1 MHGSLLVSLEWRFLN
16 LITMI
21 HVWKRMNRILPTL
34 VSGSLKVGHRV
45 YCLKS
50 RSMWGKPLAV
60 LSGYFV
66 GYLFCRCSI
75 TMLRPVSP
83 DGQVFALIFW
93 FKLLPIFCLSHNT
106 DKINVALD
114 LKNSTISN
122 ENAFWKPW
130 LDFSKLKFCKNV
142 QMWSWKIITKLR
154 FPNSVARCR

>member
-1 MHGSLLVSLEWRFLN
+1 
-16 LITMI
+16 
-21 HVWKRMNRILPTL
+21 
-34 VSGSLKVGHRV
+34 
-45 YCLKS
+45 
-50 RSMWGKPLAV
+50 MWGKPLAV

-122 ENAFWKPW
+122 QKCTNVELKNHNKVEN
-130 LDFSKLKFCKNV
+130 SQFC
-142 QMWSWKIITKLR
+142 S
-154 FPNSVARCR
+154 